1 MHGSQWLRSVPVRWA
16 LLVQRPVDTDGC
28 ELCLGQMTAM
38 IAMSQ
43 HRRQKVPVVLH
54 DGSEEEAERSKVF
67 SEKTEVRAPE
77 RELVVADCAWLQGN
91 AATILSW
98 LRRHTAFHSLVNV
111 AQSSGPL
118 ADRSKPLCGLD
129 SSLYGS
135 RSPLCNDL
143 CRTLE
148 FDCLGRR
155 KDPQT
160 HTGDALLTDSLTLLP
175 VPDVQEDLIPVVKA
189 WELNERMYGE
199 LQGLNKAE
207 TAEKYGQEQVK
218 IWRRSYDI
226 PPPNGESLEMTAA
239 RAVKYFKE
247 MIIPE
252 LKAGNSVMVSAHG
265 NSLRAIIMY
274 MEDLSPEEVVLL
286 ELLTGIPLVYE
297 YSGEGGFVRRNAHSR
312 VCARSVC
319 PVERPCALQGHA
331 GSPGGQCLQLIGLQT
346 AKSN

>member
-1 MHGSQWLRSVPVRWA
+1 MATLQSAASARCATVRTVQQKNRGVVSVTTPPYAQRCTSSHRA
-16 LLVQRPVDTDGC
+16 LLHSRGRRSTVAHRTSVVTRASGKHLEEAFVGPAEAAWPSLILVRHGESLWNQRNLFTGCVDVPLTETGIMEALEAGKRIADIPVDKIFVSD
-28 ELCLGQMTAM
+28 LMRAQMTAM

-148 FDCLGRR
+148 FVHNNWT
-155 KDPQT
+155 P
-160 HTGDALLTDSLTLLP
+160 
-175 VPDVQEDLIPVVKA
+175 
-189 WELNERMYGE
+189 
-199 LQGLNKAE
+199 
-207 TAEKYGQEQVK
+207 
-218 IWRRSYDI
+218 
-226 PPPNGESLEMTAA
+226 
-239 RAVKYFKE
+239 
-247 MIIPE
+247 
-252 LKAGNSVMVSAHG
+252 
-265 NSLRAIIMY
+265 
-274 MEDLSPEEVVLL
+274 
-286 ELLTGIPLVYE
+286 
-297 YSGEGGFVRRNAHSR
+297 
-312 VCARSVC
+312 
-319 PVERPCALQGHA
+319 
-331 GSPGGQCLQLIGLQT
+331 
-346 AKSN
+346 